1 MYNQLYP
8 LFRVCFPNYPV
19 TETVFNRQLRPDL
32 AQIISRFDGDQL
44 IGYSL
49 IHQNSISL
57 LCVDPHYRNQGIGS
71 HLLKLSEEMIAQTG
85 AQSIVLGRSSHYLF
99 QGVPADEPSAQRFFE
114 HRGYS
119 AQWVSANMA
128 LQTAEYD
135 PVRFPIPPAPRG
147 LQFRIATEEDRPSVL
162 QAVADVHENWVR
174 YYKSCTDPII
184 LAILD
189 GKIVG
194 FEIVEA
200 DGGIFGN
207 AECKVGAFGCVGVI
221 QSARERGI
229 GRQMVARAI
238 EWLKSQGCDTIH
250 LRYVE
255 LVDWYGRLGFRIVGQ
270 QWMEEKEISANR
282 PASNAE

>member
-1 MYNQLYP
+1 MIHELYR
-8 LFRVCFPNYPV
+8 LFQVCFPEYPAS
-19 TETVFNRQLRPDL
+19 EAVFNEQLKPEL
-32 AQIISRFDGDQL
+32 AQIVSEYDGGRL

-49 IHQNSISL
+49 IHGNSISL
-57 LCVDPHYRNQGIGS
+57 LCVAPDYRNQGIGS
-71 HLLKLSEEMIAQTG
+71 RLLEQSEELIRETG
-85 AQSIVLGRSSHYLF
+85 AQTIILGRGKHYLL
-99 QGVPADEPSAQRFFE
+99 QGVPADEPSAQDFFE
-114 HRGYS
+114 RRGYS
-119 AQWVSANMA
+119 ADWVSANME

-135 PVRFPIPPAPRG
+135 PVRFPIPEAPRW
-147 LQFRIATEEDRPSVL
+147 LQFRMATEEDRPTVL

-221 QSARERGI
+221 HSARERGI

-238 EWLKSQGCDTIH
+238 EWLKSQGCDTIQ
-250 LRYVE
+250 LRYVA
-255 LVDWYGRLGFRIVGQ
+255 LVDWYGRIGFSVKHR
-270 QWMEEKEISANR
+270 QWMGEKAISANR
-282 PASNAE
+282 PTNNA

>member
-1 MYNQLYP
+1 MIHELYR
-8 LFRVCFPNYPV
+8 LFQVCFPEYPAS
-19 TETVFNRQLRPDL
+19 EAVFNEQLKPEL
-32 AQIISRFDGDQL
+32 AQIVSEYDGGRL

-49 IHQNSISL
+49 IHGNSISL
-57 LCVDPHYRNQGIGS
+57 LCVAPDYRNQGIGS
-71 HLLKLSEEMIAQTG
+71 RLLEQSEELIRETG
-85 AQSIVLGRSSHYLF
+85 AQTIILGRGKHYLL
-99 QGVPADEPSAQRFFE
+99 QGVPADEPSAQDFFE
-114 HRGYS
+114 RRGYS
-119 AQWVSANMA
+119 ADWVSANME

-135 PVRFPIPPAPRG
+135 PVRFPIPEAPQW
-147 LQFRIATEEDRPSVL
+147 LQFRMATEEDRPTVL

-221 QSARERGI
+221 HSARERGI

-238 EWLKSQGCDTIH
+238 EWLKSQGCDTIQ
-250 LRYVE
+250 LRYVA
-255 LVDWYGRLGFRIVGQ
+255 LVDWYGRIGFSVKHR
-270 QWMEEKEISANR
+270 QWMGEKAISANR
-282 PASNAE
+282 PTNNA